1 MASSELI
8 LFEVPTIQIRLTG
21 KVFNARGILIVQL
34 KQKTLMNHEKTN
46 YRYYF
51 KDDATYVADLEF
63 AARIGKI
70 LLEQNK
76 ELEDHSKLLQEKI
89 ADQDAKILVKF

>member
-34 KQKTLMNHEKTN
+34 KQKNAYEP
-46 YRYYF
+46 R
-51 KDDATYVADLEF
+51 E
-63 AARIGKI
+63 
-70 LLEQNK
+70 NK
-76 ELEDHSKLLQEKI
+76 L
-89 ADQDAKILVKF
+89 